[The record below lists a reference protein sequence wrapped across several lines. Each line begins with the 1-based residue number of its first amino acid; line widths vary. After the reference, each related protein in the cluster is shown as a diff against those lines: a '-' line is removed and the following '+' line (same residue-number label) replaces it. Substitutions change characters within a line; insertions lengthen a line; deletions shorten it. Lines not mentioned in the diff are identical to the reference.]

1 MTPREIEARFGTE
14 AFNRLFDDM
23 LQNPKHELV
32 SWVLELT
39 SEEEIAEW
47 IADLMSDDEAEED

>member
-1 MTPREIEARFGTE
+1 MTPKEIEARYGKE
-14 AFNRLFDDM
+14 AFERLFDDL

-47 IADLMSDDEAEED
+47 IADLQSDEEDDQ

>member
-1 MTPREIEARFGTE
+1 MTPEEIQTRYGKE
-14 AFNRLFDDM
+14 AFERLFDDM
-23 LQNPKHELV
+23 LQNPKYELV

-47 IADLMSDDEAEED
+47 IADLQSDEEDAS

>member
-1 MTPREIEARFGTE
+1 MTPEEIEARYGKE
-14 AFNRLFDDM
+14 AFERLFDDM

-39 SEEEIAEW
+39 SDEEIDEW
-47 IADLMSDDEAEED
+47 IADLQSDEEEA

>member
-1 MTPREIEARFGTE
+1 MTPEEIEARYGKE
-14 AFNRLFDDM
+14 ALERLFDDM

-39 SEEEIAEW
+39 SDEEIDEW
-47 IADLMSDDEAEED
+47 IADLQSDEEDES